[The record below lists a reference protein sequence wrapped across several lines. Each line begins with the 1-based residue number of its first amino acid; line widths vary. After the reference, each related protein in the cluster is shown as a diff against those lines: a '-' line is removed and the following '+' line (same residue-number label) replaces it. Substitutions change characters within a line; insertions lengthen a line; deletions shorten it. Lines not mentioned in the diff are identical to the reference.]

1 MSTGK
6 PAIYLRVGDG
16 VYSGTY
22 TTNGKPGSGGSINRV
37 SVTVPATVLGN
48 GSNLTMTSDATESRS
63 FYDGYQFCNLPEQV
77 YVGGGYRGN
86 HKDGDG
92 MLTVTAPANLTNAK
106 LGRASC
112 RERVGQ

>member
-6 PAIYLRVGDG
+6 LAIYLRVGDG

-92 MLTVTAPANLTNAK
+92 RSEEHTSELQSLMRSSYAVLCLK
-106 LGRASC
+106 
-112 RERVGQ
+112 